1 MYENSL
7 HGVERYWLMRRNCS
21 FTPKQLGLF
30 YLAQSLF
37 ALFVASFFWF
47 RGVRMVMPFT
57 LVELGIL
64 AIALII
70 YARHTTDYESVRLSD
85 GHFEIE
91 SFKAGSRHHHRWNAL
106 WVTLNPNLNSND
118 LIVLRY
124 QGKQQEIG
132 RFLTIP
138 QRRKFLKELQLIFK
152 SIKL

>member
-7 HGVERYWLMRRNCS
+7 HEVKCHWLMRRNCS

-57 LVELGIL
+57 LVELLIL
-64 AIALII
+64 AISLLI
-70 YARHTTDYESVRLSD
+70 YARHTTDYELVKLSD
-85 GHFEIE
+85 GHFEME
-91 SFKAGSRHHHRWNAL
+91 FFDAGHRQSLRWNAL
-106 WVTLNPNLNSND
+106 WVTLSPGLNERD